1 MKYRSDRSFADT
13 ASAVSSMLLF
23 VLFAVCMLLAVAVAA
38 DTYGRI
44 KTGYQQSFGSAASI
58 KYVTNKL
65 RSAERITL
73 MDNGGAAVESD
84 GLVSLIWCEDGELY
98 EKYSTVGEE
107 ITARDGDRISSADSL
122 RITERDGLYEITV
135 TAGEQT
141 STVLIRGGC

>member
-1 MKYRSDRSFADT
+1 
-13 ASAVSSMLLF
+13 MLLF

-73 MDNGGAAVESD
+73 LDNGGAAVESD
-84 GLVSLIWCEDGELY
+84 GLV
-98 EKYSTVGEE
+98 
-107 ITARDGDRISSADSL
+107 
-122 RITERDGLYEITV
+122 ERDGLYEIMV

-141 STVLIRGGC
+141 STVLVRGGC